1 MEYALGLNPNS
12 ASPAGLP
19 VIAPQDYNG
28 TRYLSMTFRR
38 SSVARDLT
46 YIVQGSSNLAQWE
59 DLATSTA
66 GGVTSGPGFVQETG
80 SAPEF
85 TVEVRDTVPM
95 NSAPATKRFLRLR
108 IVPQ

>member
-1 MEYALGLNPNS
+1 
-12 ASPAGLP
+12 
-19 VIAPQDYNG
+19 
-28 TRYLSMTFRR
+28 
-38 SSVARDLT
+38 
-46 YIVQGSSNLAQWE
+46 
-59 DLATSTA
+59 
-66 GGVTSGPGFVQETG
+66 VQETG